1 MNGAKEILPYVS
13 LLTAIVSSVLA
24 VVLAIGSRNLV
35 GKGWLVASVVITL
48 LTSPGFCIISFL
60 AAHSSNREQIYHWY
74 DVLNVMVLFGTA
86 CFGLFLLS
94 NWSKSRMKLDV
105 KHLLFSFSGRIPRS
119 VFWISVCILFPVGTI
134 LGFAPYTTS
143 AEGVPKTI
151 IGIIYVSWLI
161 LSMWI
166 SLAIYAKRWH
176 DCSKSGWMSLV
187 VLIPFIGVFW
197 LFGYLGLVR
206 GTRGANQYGDDP
218 LDIHS

>member
-143 AEGVPKTI
+143 ARGRSENDYWDYLCELVNSEHVDFSGHLCQAVARLFQVRLDVACRAHSLHRGV
-151 IGIIYVSWLI
+151 
-161 LSMWI
+161 
-166 SLAIYAKRWH
+166 
-176 DCSKSGWMSLV
+176 LV
-187 VLIPFIGVFW
+187 VRLP
-197 LFGYLGLVR
+197 
-206 GTRGANQYGDDP
+206 GTGPRNPRRQP
-218 LDIHS
+218 IWR